1 MMARRLVFDTRGAAV
16 IEFAFALPIL
26 VALMIG
32 VLQFGMVL
40 HASGGVRHA
49 VGEGIRYA
57 KVHPDATDT
66 EILDVARAGLAG
78 INAGGI
84 QALNIQRGQSNG
96 ADYRRITMR
105 YRIAPVIPF
114 APIPPIVI
122 EEARTAYLP
131 S

>member
-1 MMARRLVFDTRGAAV
+1 MMVRRLISDARGAAV

-26 VALMIG
+26 VVLMIG

-49 VGEGIRYA
+49 IGEGVRYA
-57 KVHPDATDT
+57 KVHPDATDP
-66 EILDVARAGLAG
+66 EILDVTRAGLAG
-78 INAGGI
+78 IDAGSV
-84 QALNIQRGQSNG
+84 QALNIQRGQSDG
-96 ADYRRITMR
+96 ADYGRITMR

-122 EEARTAYLP
+122 EEARTVYLP
-131 S
+131 G

>member
-1 MMARRLVFDTRGAAV
+1 MIARRLIIDTRGAAV
-16 IEFAFALPIL
+16 IEFALALPIL
-26 VALMIG
+26 IALMIG
-32 VLQFGMVL
+32 VLQYGMVL

-66 EILDVARAGLAG
+66 EILDVARTGLAG

-96 ADYRRITMR
+96 ADYGRITMR

-131 S
+131 G